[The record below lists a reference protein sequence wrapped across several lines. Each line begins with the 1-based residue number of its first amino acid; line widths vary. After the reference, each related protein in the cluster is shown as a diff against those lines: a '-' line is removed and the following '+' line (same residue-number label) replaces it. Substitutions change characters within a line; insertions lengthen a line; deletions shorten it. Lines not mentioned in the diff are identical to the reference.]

1 MVDVVVVVV
10 VGSEGEGEAVGA
22 VPWTLADDR
31 GLPGEGRRWAG
42 CLRIPSF

>member
-1 MVDVVVVVV
+1 MVDVVVVV
-10 VGSEGEGEAVGA
+10 VGSEGEVVGA

-31 GLPGEGRRWAG
+31 GLPGEGRRWAE